1 MNTIYRQGDVMLRR
15 VDALPEGATIKPSEN
30 GKVVLAYGEKTL
42 HHHRTENAEAVEY
55 TMQDAANVVRRF
67 LSVAGGAQVRHEEH
81 ATVNLPAGIYEVIQ
95 QVDYS
100 PGAIR
105 NVAD

>member
-1 MNTIYRQGDVMLRR
+1 MNTIYRQGDVMLRK
-15 VDALPEGATIKPSEN
+15 VAELPSGAVKKDSPN
-30 GKVVLAYGEKTL
+30 GEVVLALGERTGHK
-42 HHHRTENAEAVEY
+42 HRTENAEAVEY
-55 TMQDAANVVRRF
+55 TMQDAEDVVRRF

>member
-1 MNTIYRQGDVMLRR
+1 V
-15 VDALPEGATIKPSEN
+15 K
-30 GKVVLAYGEKTL
+30 
-42 HHHRTENAEAVEY
+42 
-55 TMQDAANVVRRF
+55 
-67 LSVAGGAQVRHEEH
+67 
-81 ATVNLPAGIYEVIQ
+81 LPAGIYEVIQ